1 MSTTGRATE
10 RQNPTRPSGLEPAW
24 MIWEPIRVSHQGPS
38 GHRVPRT
45 KAGHMTAPATR
56 LSHHSNFSLQCRS
69 RPHMTGPR
77 PGHDDW
83 GDAKNALIRLP
94 PGRVRGSTTFS
105 RAKGAGEGASAQIA
119 MR

>member
-1 MSTTGRATE
+1 MMSTTGRATE

-56 LSHHSNFSLQCRS
+56 LSHHSNFFLAMQEPSTHDRADPRNRS
-69 RPHMTGPR
+69 ADGQ
-77 PGHDDW
+77 DD
-83 GDAKNALIRLP
+83 G
-94 PGRVRGSTTFS
+94 G
-105 RAKGAGEGASAQIA
+105 
-119 MR
+119 

>member
-1 MSTTGRATE
+1 
-10 RQNPTRPSGLEPAW
+10 
-24 MIWEPIRVSHQGPS
+24 
-38 GHRVPRT
+38 
-45 KAGHMTAPATR
+45 
-56 LSHHSNFSLQCRS
+56 
-69 RPHMTGPR
+69 MTGPR

-119 MR
+119 MRGP